1 MVIGPIPKYHRP
13 IMLEEIL
20 GFLAPSP
27 EKIVLDGTLGSGGHA
42 NAFLERSSPSGRV
55 IGIDADGESI
65 RIAKERLAHFGDRI
79 LFVHGRYED
88 ARKILSAQSLPK
100 VHGVLLDLGIS
111 QVQLEMPGRGF
122 SFLRE
127 DPLDMRMDKTQGIS
141 ARQLLKGLSEAEMAD
156 LFHTYGEERWA
167 QRIAKALVEKRQSRA
182 EIASTKD
189 LADTIYKAIPKQGRP
204 RRIHPATR
212 VFMALRIVV
221 NRELEALEAFLDD
234 LPDLLYQAGRCCI
247 LSFHSLEDRIV
258 KNRFRQW
265 ERRCQCA
272 TLSQPCDCEGKP
284 IFRRLNKKVI
294 RPRQEEIAENRLARS
309 AKLRVAERL

>member
-1 MVIGPIPKYHRP
+1 MAIGPQQKYHRP

-27 EKIVLDGTLGSGGHA
+27 EKIYLDGTLGTGGHA
-42 NAFLERSSPSGRV
+42 NAFLTRSVPSGRV
-55 IGIDADGESI
+55 IGIDADAESLN
-65 RIAKERLAHFGDRI
+65 IAKSRLAHFGDRI

-88 ARKILSAQSLPK
+88 ARKILSVKNLPK

-122 SFLRE
+122 SFQRE

-141 ARQLLKGLSEAEMAD
+141 AGQLLNSLSEGQMAD
-156 LFHTYGEERWA
+156 LFHSYGEERWA
-167 QRIAKALVEKRQSRA
+167 RRIARALVQRRKA
-182 EIASTKD
+182 EADIVTTKD
-189 LADTIYKAIPKQGRP
+189 LVDTIYKAIPKKGRP

-212 VFMALRIVV
+212 VFMALRIAV

-234 LPDLLYQAGRCCI
+234 LPDLLCQAGRCCI

-265 ERRCQCA
+265 EQRCQC
-272 TLSQPCDCEGKP
+272 TDRTQPCTCEGQP
-284 IFRRLNKKVI
+284 MFRRLNKKVI
-294 RPRQEEIAENRLARS
+294 RPQQEEIVENRLARS